1 MTQKKALLTA
11 RGERQLLRPQKY
23 DSSKKEEEG
32 ISASHLV
39 HARESNTLFRKTI
52 SALSPLQPEGR
63 RRRRILREICIVKSE
78 KWCLEALFFANCS
91 LSPPSVRSIGGGEGA
106 PNGPL
111 LPQGPR
117 KVDLKIQFWESN
129 RRNKALTL

>member
-1 MTQKKALLTA
+1 MTQKEALLTE
-11 RGERQLLRPQKY
+11 RGVRQLLRPQKY
-23 DSSKKEEEG
+23 DSSKKKEEG

-52 SALSPLQPEGR
+52 SALSPLQPGR
-63 RRRRILREICIVKSE
+63 RRRRRIFRKICIVKSE
-78 KWCLEALFFANCS
+78 KWCLEALFFATGALS
-91 LSPPSVRSIGGGEGA
+91 LSPPFVPLGGGA

-111 LPQGPR
+111 PPQGPR

>member
-23 DSSKKEEEG
+23 DSSKKEENG

-52 SALSPLQPEGR
+52 SALSPLQPER
-63 RRRRILREICIVKSE
+63 RRRRIFREICIVKSE

-91 LSPPSVRSIGGGEGA
+91 LSLSPLRSFHWGVGA

-111 LPQGPR
+111 PPQGPR